1 MDGRESRTMEP
12 GMNER
17 LSFAHRVQEIRVDLY
32 GEQGVPLLAAAMH
45 LPTQTWLNF
54 EAGCTIPAQVILR
67 FIDLTSANPHWLLT
81 GSGEKYRDDSP
92 DPTRFGRAPIP

>member
-1 MDGRESRTMEP
+1 MENGP
-12 GMNER
+12 NER
-17 LSFAHRVQEIRVDLY
+17 REFAQRVREIRVDLY
-32 GEQGVPLLAAAMH
+32 GEQGAPLLAAAMH

-81 GSGEKYRDDSP
+81 GRGGKYLDVSP
-92 DPTRFGRAPIP
+92 DPSRSRRTPIP